1 MSILLTSCH
10 HPALV
15 FCQPLRRFLEGLFA
29 LTVLTGR
36 PQHLGRGTGPWPT
49 HTTKIK
55 SFEINQ
61 FTKREIFLIQFF
73 YISIFTLQDL
83 PCGHKVAM
91 PPEWERC
98 PAEVSSPQSRY
109 SEDLS
114 GVKASF
120 ICLSHRLQSHP
131 MSQPARPTFLKVK
144 LAVIA
149 YKHHNL

>member
-49 HTTKIK
+49 HTTNIK

-61 FTKREIFLIQFF
+61 FTKREIFLIQFLHF
-73 YISIFTLQDL
+73 HIFITGFAKRSQSCDATGVREKRENDVSRKLQVRRVGNPSL
-83 PCGHKVAM
+83 AK
-91 PPEWERC
+91 
-98 PAEVSSPQSRY
+98 
-109 SEDLS
+109 
-114 GVKASF
+114 
-120 ICLSHRLQSHP
+120 
-131 MSQPARPTFLKVK
+131 FL
-144 LAVIA
+144 
-149 YKHHNL
+149 